1 MAETAPLKLS
11 NKAQLFIDDRFI
23 ESMSGAE
30 FLMNR
35 PEFEGVAVRPGPP
48 GSWDDAWVGAYGQV
62 MEDAGV
68 YRMWNICRS
77 VDHIHRLLA
86 GSKPPTPLGCAE
98 SDDGINWRKPSL
110 GLWEY
115 GGSRGNNISCMDGG
129 YVFVDPNAG
138 EAERYKLLVFAHHYI
153 GATVIPDC
161 LDNERGG
168 FYILTSP
175 DGLRWHWNGNRV
187 LPFQADTLNQ
197 IDWDP
202 RIGRYVAYL
211 RTWPEGFIRGRQ
223 RAYGRAVGRLELD
236 DPMRPWPYDDIPDP
250 FYTLSPDAIATIT
263 GEVPTVLSY
272 PGYDEPGSWTDVYT
286 PAVFQYPWAEDV
298 YFSFPALNHHI
309 VDSKQ
314 RNRSRLEIGMA
325 VSRDGTDWH
334 WPSLDP
340 YIPLGE
346 PGTGRSASLYMF
358 YGMLQVDGKLYQYH
372 HGCDIEHGML
382 RDAEPDELP
391 GSGVVYRTVQRQ
403 DGFVSVDFRAD
414 GGELQ
419 TPLMC
424 APGDQLHLNVDA
436 RAGGGKVGIL
446 SEEGDALPG
455 LSIDDCDAFSCDS
468 NDHTVTWKG
477 NPDMPGVR
485 DRAVRIVFRM
495 HRAKLFSFRIT

>member
-1 MAETAPLKLS
+1 
-11 NKAQLFIDDRFI
+11 
-23 ESMSGAE
+23 
-30 FLMNR
+30 
-35 PEFEGVAVRPGPP
+35 
-48 GSWDDAWVGAYGQV
+48 
-62 MEDAGV
+62 
-68 YRMWNICRS
+68 
-77 VDHIHRLLA
+77 
-86 GSKPPTPLGCAE
+86 
-98 SDDGINWRKPSL
+98 
-110 GLWEY
+110 
-115 GGSRGNNISCMDGG
+115 
-129 YVFVDPNAG
+129 
-138 EAERYKLLVFAHHYI
+138 
-153 GATVIPDC
+153 
-161 LDNERGG
+161 
-168 FYILTSP
+168 
-175 DGLRWHWNGNRV
+175 
-187 LPFQADTLNQ
+187 
-197 IDWDP
+197 
-202 RIGRYVAYL
+202 
-211 RTWPEGFIRGRQ
+211 
-223 RAYGRAVGRLELD
+223 
-236 DPMRPWPYDDIPDP
+236 
-250 FYTLSPDAIATIT
+250 
-263 GEVPTVLSY
+263 
-272 PGYDEPGSWTDVYT
+272 
-286 PAVFQYPWAEDV
+286 
-298 YFSFPALNHHI
+298 
-309 VDSKQ
+309 
-314 RNRSRLEIGMA
+314 MA